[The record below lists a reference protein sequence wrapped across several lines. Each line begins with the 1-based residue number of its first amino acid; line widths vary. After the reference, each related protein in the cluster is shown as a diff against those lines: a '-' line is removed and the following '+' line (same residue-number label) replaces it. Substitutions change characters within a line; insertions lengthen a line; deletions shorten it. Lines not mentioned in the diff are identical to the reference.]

1 VQYTPGNLTAD
12 LWAPSGLNIFP
23 ASQNL
28 QLNLSAVNL
37 PDRAYQEAYAMVQPT
52 DLVGT
57 DTAYPRSD
65 RPNLLPDRATWSS
78 FPVNA
83 APNEIADITIPLR
96 EQIGGNTGLLAY
108 GVTAR
113 TTPYEEDGQQRWRE
127 PDYYGLVQLTNLGVF
142 AQWFPESGLVRVHH
156 LSDGSVVNGARVSV
170 YRSYLTGNEAVPAG
184 TPQPC
189 ATGQTDPTGLLNL
202 NAQALQTCM
211 GGAIGFEA
219 PPELLVVAEEGT
231 DWAFVRTLPYSGDY
245 GYGMYAGWAGTQ
257 PQSRGTVY
265 SDRFLYQPG
274 KPPSSPGWPTT
285 CNGAPCGRM
294 PTRFT
299 R

>member
-1 VQYTPGNLTAD
+1 VAGALTGRFVNGLGQLTFNNGLVAASAVEQITIEPPVREGTSLVRVYDNDPFASLNPWALEPNTTYTVTIGADLEDRFGQTLGEPVTVQYTPGNLTAD

-156 LSDGSVVNGARVSV
+156 LSDGSVVNGARKS
-170 YRSYLTGNEAVPAG
+170 RS
-184 TPQPC
+184 
-189 ATGQTDPTGLLNL
+189 
-202 NAQALQTCM
+202 
-211 GGAIGFEA
+211 IA
-219 PPELLVVAEEGT
+219 PI
-231 DWAFVRTLPYSGDY
+231 
-245 GYGMYAGWAGTQ
+245 
-257 PQSRGTVY
+257 
-265 SDRFLYQPG
+265 
-274 KPPSSPGWPTT
+274 
-285 CNGAPCGRM
+285 
-294 PTRFT
+294 
-299 R
+299 